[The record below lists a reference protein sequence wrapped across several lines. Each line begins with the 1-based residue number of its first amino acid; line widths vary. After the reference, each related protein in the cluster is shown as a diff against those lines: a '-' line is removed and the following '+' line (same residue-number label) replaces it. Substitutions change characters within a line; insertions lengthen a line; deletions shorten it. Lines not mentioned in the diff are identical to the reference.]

1 MAKFNLGNFL
11 NDNVF
16 KTDTVKQFTS
26 TIGGVFSKGMNLF
39 DGLTSNILNMSKGLS
54 SMISSPFLMPVLLCG
69 AGIFIAIRLK
79 MI

>member
-1 MAKFNLGNFL
+1 MGFNLGNYL

-16 KTDTVKQFTS
+16 KTDTMHQITS
-26 TIGGVFSKGMNLF
+26 GVGSILGKGMNLF

-54 SMISSPFLMPVLLCG
+54 SMLSSPFLMPLLLCG

-79 MI
+79 VI